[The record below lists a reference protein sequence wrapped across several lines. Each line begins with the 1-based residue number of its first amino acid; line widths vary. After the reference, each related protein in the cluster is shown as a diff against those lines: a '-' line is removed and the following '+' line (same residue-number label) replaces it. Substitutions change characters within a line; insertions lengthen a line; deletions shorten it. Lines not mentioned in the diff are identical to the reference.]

1 MLSADYL
8 SNNWDIIHVDRNI
21 ATFRPTLCS
30 YLLNGLLNPILDS
43 SDQSQ
48 YERMQ
53 CNCNSPLLV
62 IDFYKYKN
70 ILKNNYRKVINK
82 DLFDLLI
89 TLINH
94 ISITQSTY
102 ETYLQTTH
110 RDKFLKKWLDKL
122 PCPSKV
128 TLANISNLAN
138 CRIFVYKSY
147 ADNPHSYDCQE
158 IYDFSSYFQKDIFLL
173 LDPSDGSYSG
183 LIKLEPIINHQPINN
198 NQEIIEKDD
207 ISGQRFNKKRKN
219 ADENLLSNTN
229 NVMIESRRS
238 KTQNEKRSKV
248 EEDEQKKV
256 VDLWGSY

>member
-1 MLSADYL
+1 M
-8 SNNWDIIHVDRNI
+8 
-21 ATFRPTLCS
+21 
-30 YLLNGLLNPILDS
+30 
-43 SDQSQ
+43 
-48 YERMQ
+48 
-53 CNCNSPLLV
+53 
-62 IDFYKYKN
+62 
-70 ILKNNYRKVINK
+70 
-82 DLFDLLI
+82 FDLLI

-122 PCPSKV
+122 LCPSKV

-238 KTQNEKRSKV
+238 KTIYEKRSKV